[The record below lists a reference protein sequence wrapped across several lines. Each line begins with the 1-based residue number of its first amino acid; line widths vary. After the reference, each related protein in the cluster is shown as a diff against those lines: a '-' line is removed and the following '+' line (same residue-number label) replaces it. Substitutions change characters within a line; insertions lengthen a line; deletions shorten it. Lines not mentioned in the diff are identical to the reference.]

1 MVNEEAEGYKAE
13 GNALVGKKEY
23 SKAVKKYSKAVK
35 IDPTN
40 VVYWSN
46 MAFCYEKIEDLS
58 AFKETAQ
65 KCVDIDPT
73 FIKGY
78 YRLAKAHTL
87 LWDYDEAHAIIVR
100 GLAVDPNNSDL
111 LQLLRSVESTINYR
125 KGFSKDTLKVP
136 TSNLQFLGGLNP
148 GEKCKIPKD
157 SVYGRLTRSP
167 LPPQSKKYK
176 DLSQY
181 SKHVRPVFEAF
192 YNGELRIDWALEN
205 GADFLVHGFV
215 GTDIAPVISFRAS
228 MEIIFTQEAIFRT
241 GITTEQNIKS
251 HRLLTNDQKR
261 DLSIV
266 MVQRFLRE
274 KAALLKDCDERFLKH
289 LVTNLAGECNQLGM
303 YKIACD
309 LHLTYTDVCLN
320 RGLNTS
326 AIAAVHFCEALESAK
341 RYKDA
346 ADIYVEI
353 SDAKVFQR
361 HPDCVETRSRG
372 YAGLAYKRAMDYIG
386 AEREYVGSLRA
397 AGPNWNLNP
406 NLDSYGNLSNMMIFY
421 EIAHRAVIH
430 GLRVD
435 EAHKKMQNA
444 CFLLVGLLS
453 IAGFDGQQAGCTLF
467 EEKRMY
473 QDFLKPQYKSPKTAM
488 RAVVAATMAPN
499 IDEYHKLL
507 FSYQP
512 HNSISM
518 QIMDPTANLEEKQT
532 EFLEDQETRSKSSS
546 RDHTS
551 HLNNMTELG
560 MCTSCSK
567 LSQDMKFCPCH
578 KVKYCSTDCQA
589 SHWKIHKKV
598 CPNRKKH

>member
-1 MVNEEAEGYKAE
+1 MQFIKKASS
-13 GNALVGKKEY
+13 V
-23 SKAVKKYSKAVK
+23 
-35 IDPTN
+35 DPTN

-87 LWDYDEAHAIIVR
+87 LWDYDEAHATIVR
-100 GLAVDPNNSDL
+100 GLAVDLNNSDL

-125 KGFSKDTLKVP
+125 KGFNKDTLKVP

-181 SKHVRPVFEAF
+181 SKQVRPVFEAF
-192 YNGELRIDWALEN
+192 YNGELRIEWALEN
-205 GADFLVHGFV
+205 GADFIVHGFV
-215 GTDIAPVISFRAS
+215 GSDFAPVISYRGF
-228 MEIIFTQEAIFRT
+228 MEIIFTQEAIFRN
-241 GITTEQNIKS
+241 GIATEQNIES

-266 MVQRFLRE
+266 LVQRFLRE
-274 KAALLKDCDERFLKH
+274 KSALLKDCDHRFLKH

-326 AIAAVHFCEALESAK
+326 AVAAAYFCEALESAK

-397 AGPNWNLNP
+397 AGPNWNLDP
-406 NLDSYGNLSNMMIFY
+406 NLHSYGNLSNMMIFY
-421 EIAHRAVIH
+421 ETAHRAVIS

-435 EAHKKMQNA
+435 EAHRKMQNA

-453 IAGFDGQQAGCTLF
+453 IAGFNGQQAGCTLF
-467 EEKRMY
+467 EEKRRY
-473 QDFLKPQYKSPKTAM
+473 QDLLKPQYKSPKMAM

-512 HNSISM
+512 HNSISV
-518 QIMDPTANLEEKQT
+518 QLLDPTANLEEMQT
-532 EFLEDQETRSKSSS
+532 EFLEYQEARSKSSS
-546 RDHTS
+546 RDHTTQ
-551 HLNNMTELG
+551 LNNETELWI
-560 MCTSCSK
+560 CTSCRK

-578 KVKYCSTDCQA
+578 TVRYCSKDCQV
-589 SHWKIHKKV
+589 SHWKIHSKV
-598 CPNRKKH
+598 CPNRKKR

>member
-1 MVNEEAEGYKAE
+1 MVNEEAEGYKAA
-13 GNALVGKKEY
+13 GNALVGKKKYAE
-23 SKAVKKYSKAVK
+23 AVKKYKKASSL
-35 IDPTN
+35 DPTN

-46 MAFCYEKIEDLS
+46 MAFCYDKIIDLS

-78 YRLAKAHTL
+78 YRLAKAHEL
-87 LWDYDEAHAIIVR
+87 LWEYNEEHATIVR

-111 LQLLRSVESTINYR
+111 LQMLRKVEFSINIR
-125 KGFSKDTLKVP
+125 KALNKDTLKVP

-157 SVYGRLTRSP
+157 SAYGRLTRSP
-167 LPPQSKKYK
+167 LPPQSKKHK

-192 YNGELRIDWALEN
+192 YNGELRIEWALEN
-205 GADFLVHGFV
+205 GADFLVNGFV
-215 GTDIAPVISFRAS
+215 GTDIAPVIAYRGS
-228 MEIIFTQEAIFRT
+228 MEIIFTQQAFYKS
-241 GITTEQNIKS
+241 GIMTQQNIKF
-251 HRLLTNDQKR
+251 HLLLTNDQKK

-266 MVQRFLRE
+266 MIQRFLRE
-274 KAALLKDCDERFLKH
+274 KAALLKDCDRFLKQ

-320 RGLNTS
+320 RGLYAS
-326 AIAAVHFCEALESAK
+326 AITAVHFCEALESAK

-361 HPDCVETRSRG
+361 HPGCDETRSRG

-386 AEREYVGSLRA
+386 AEREYVGSLRV
-397 AGPNWNLNP
+397 AGPNWNLDP
-406 NLDSYGNLSNMMIFY
+406 NLDSYCNLSNMMIFY
-421 EIAHRAVIH
+421 EIAHRAVIN

-435 EAHKKMQNA
+435 EAHKKIQKA

-453 IAGFDGQQAGCTLF
+453 IAGFNGQQVGCTLF
-467 EEKRMY
+467 EEKRTY
-473 QDFLKPQYKSPKTAM
+473 QDFLKPQYKSRKKAM
-488 RAVVAATMAPN
+488 RAVVAASMAPT

-512 HNSISM
+512 NNLISM
-518 QIMDPTANLEEKQT
+518 QIMDPTANLEEMQT
-532 EFLEDQETRSKSSS
+532 EFLEDQKAKSKSGS
-546 RDHTS
+546 REHTQL
-551 HLNNMTELG
+551 LNNWAELG
-560 MCTSCSK
+560 VCTSCK
-567 LSQDMKFCPCH
+567 KTSQDMKECPCH
-578 KVKYCSTDCQA
+578 TVKYCSKDCQI
-589 SHWKIHKKV
+589 SHWKIHSKV
-598 CPNRKKH
+598 CPNRKKC